1 MRQLSE
7 TLLSEP
13 AGESYGFLAERPG
26 LGCRTELRK
35 WRAVQ
40 VFQVPYVNAE
50 LREMDLLQ
58 EVCEKMDLLKA
69 LGPQYERDRS
79 GVSRLHPICD
89 LKEGLEND
97 TRRCGW

>member
-1 MRQLSE
+1 M
-7 TLLSEP
+7 
-13 AGESYGFLAERPG
+13 
-26 LGCRTELRK
+26 
-35 WRAVQ
+35 Q
-40 VFQVPYVNAE
+40 VFQVLYVDAE
-50 LREMDLLQ
+50 LWKMDLVQ

-97 TRRCGW
+97 ARRCGW

>member
-1 MRQLSE
+1 MAGVRQLSE

-50 LREMDLLQ
+50 LREMNLLQ

-69 LGPQYERDRS
+69 LGPQYERGWG
-79 GVSRLHPICD
+79 GVSRLHPIEHGN
-89 LKEGLEND
+89 LKEVL
-97 TRRCGW
+97 